1 MTWNIQEIED
11 AALKLISVD
20 GLGGATLSELIR
32 KAGGVN
38 EAGEAV
44 LKGEAS
50 VWLPA
55 NSGKMLQERMQKL
68 EADQL
73 RWSAEDVQ
81 AKVVIVMDD
90 DFPQLLSPL
99 PACPCAL
106 WYRGTLDA
114 VRLAS
119 VAIVGSRKCSKYGVD
134 QATLFADEISR
145 ADLAVVS
152 GGARG
157 IDRTAHQSALRS
169 GGHTVVVLGSGLSI
183 VYPPEHAPL
192 FDAVVQEGGVVLS
205 EFPCTRPPRPANFP
219 RRNRIVSGL
228 SSTLLVV
235 EAARRSGAL
244 ITARIAVEEHG
255 RQAYAVPG
263 RLGDPS
269 SAGCLQALHDGW
281 MEMALNPE
289 PLIEEAI
296 SSWSRLSRIQRYVND
311 Q

>member
-1 MTWNIQEIED
+1 M
-11 AALKLISVD
+11 
-20 GLGGATLSELIR
+20 
-32 KAGGVN
+32 
-38 EAGEAV
+38 
-44 LKGEAS
+44 
-50 VWLPA
+50 
-55 NSGKMLQERMQKL
+55 
-68 EADQL
+68 
-73 RWSAEDVQ
+73 
-81 AKVVIVMDD
+81 
-90 DFPQLLSPL
+90 
-99 PACPCAL
+99 
-106 WYRGTLDA
+106 
-114 VRLAS
+114 
-119 VAIVGSRKCSKYGVD
+119 
-134 QATLFADEISR
+134 
-145 ADLAVVS
+145 
-152 GGARG
+152 
-157 IDRTAHQSALRS
+157 
-169 GGHTVVVLGSGLSI
+169 HT
-183 VYPPEHAPL
+183 
-192 FDAVVQEGGVVLS
+192 AVVQEGGVVLS